1 MERKTFLLLIVH
13 VEVIYQNVCY
23 VKIPWDHSHKTQ
35 KANPRTLVSRL
46 SQNTSNVNI
55 TSTRKSKQM
64 YYLCDQLLLAL
75 IYLYFIVLILI
86 CF

>member
-13 VEVIYQNVCY
+13 VEVIYQHVCY
-23 VKIPWDHSHKTQ
+23 VKIPWDHSHKTR

-64 YYLCDQLLLAL
+64 YYLCD
-75 IYLYFIVLILI
+75 
-86 CF
+86 